1 MTVLNIAE
9 ELAKR
14 VGWIERILEK
24 VKLNQDHLHLSKNQS
39 EQLRQSVDSL
49 RRDYEAYKAYNV
61 SLAEEGYNKTSKVAM
76 EAAHSVLKSLLQTSE
91 LYEKFLSSGSQ
102 GAACLHPL
110 LIRILFIGWLKRI
123 F

>member
-1 MTVLNIAE
+1 M
-9 ELAKR
+9 
-14 VGWIERILEK
+14 GWIDNILEK
-24 VKLNQDHLHLSKNQS
+24 VEMNQLNLSKNQS
-39 EQLRQSVDSL
+39 DQLRQSADSL

-61 SLAEEGYNKTSKVAM
+61 SLAEDGYNKTSKVAM

-91 LYEKFLSSGSQ
+91 LYGEFLLSSSQ

-110 LIRILFIGWLKRI
+110 LIRIISIGWLKRI